1 MEKKICRCYLSTG
14 RNGLRRQCV
23 QDNKL
28 PCYCNQASC
37 QGDCLETIYAQY
49 DDLQP
54 SEHNLF
60 HLYCIICRDGE
71 FCAYNK
77 HKYIL
82 ALSTTILQALGWIGN
97 PRPECFYIRSILWV
111 LCPSLSL
118 SWSNL
123 QRMIML
129 PLFLSNLD
137 LPHCQDVRA
146 SY

>member
-1 MEKKICRCYLSTG
+1 MEKKICRCYLLIG
-14 RNGLRRQCV
+14 RNGLRHQCV
-23 QDNKL
+23 PDNKQ
-28 PCYCNQASC
+28 PCCCNQASC
-37 QGDCLETIYAQY
+37 LDGCLETIHVQY
-49 DDLQP
+49 DGLHL
-54 SEHNLF
+54 SEHTLF
-60 HLYCIICRDGE
+60 HLSCIICRDGE

-137 LPHCQDVRA
+137 SPHCQDVRA